1 MSISFD
7 SKTHKYFVQYK
18 TRDAVTSRIVT
29 HRKRGFDGKKDAR
42 RWEVQARDQASMT
55 EITFAHM
62 AQMYFDSLDCNAES
76 RLQKEHVVDCY
87 FPMRDN
93 TISQITRAD
102 MGAWRSWL
110 MDQDL
115 ATRTKNRFLSE
126 IRSIFHYGS
135 IYYNT
140 PDPAVVLKG
149 RKARPGERK
158 EMKVWNVDEFDQF
171 LVHVERPVYRIFFE
185 FLFWTGCRR
194 GEALALQVD
203 DVADDGMV
211 TIDKSIKHYQNG
223 FLPTKNNASIRRI
236 QLDKKTLQDV
246 LWLKAQHLG
255 PFLFGGP
262 TSLGITQVDREFRK
276 TIQLSGVPRIRIH
289 DLRHSHATLLIN
301 HGVNIVAVSKR
312 LGHSNVETTLR
323 TYTHLL
329 ERTDQEMMDRMNGLH
344 TEVCANSDANGA
356 KRVPQKTKTA

>member
-1 MSISFD
+1 
-7 SKTHKYFVQYK
+7 
-18 TRDAVTSRIVT
+18 
-29 HRKRGFDGKKDAR
+29 
-42 RWEVQARDQASMT
+42 
-55 EITFAHM
+55 
-62 AQMYFDSLDCNAES
+62 
-76 RLQKEHVVDCY
+76 
-87 FPMRDN
+87 
-93 TISQITRAD
+93 
-102 MGAWRSWL
+102 
-110 MDQDL
+110 
-115 ATRTKNRFLSE
+115 
-126 IRSIFHYGS
+126 
-135 IYYNT
+135 
-140 PDPAVVLKG
+140 
-149 RKARPGERK
+149 
-158 EMKVWNVDEFDQF
+158 MKVWNVDEFDQF

-203 DVADDGMV
+203 DVTDDGMV

-236 QLDKKTLQDV
+236 QLDEKTLQDV

-276 TIQLSGVPRIRIH
+276 AVQLSGVPRIRIH

-329 ERTDQEMMDRMNGLH
+329 ERTDQEMMERMNGLH
-344 TEVCANSDANGA
+344 TEVCANSVKNDA
-356 KRVPQKTKTA
+356 KMMPLKIKTA